1 MSIAIFVKSESCDS
15 YLYSYDTG
23 TSEEQIKE
31 DMVSD
36 LDMFRPISEYM
47 IQVSSSESPSLENRL
62 EIIMSDIFNQ
72 SWKRDDE

>member
-23 TSEEQIKE
+23 TTEEQIKE
-31 DMVSD
+31 DLESD

-47 IQVSSSESPSLENRL
+47 VQVSSSESPSTENRL

>member
-1 MSIAIFVKSESCDS
+1 MSIAIYIKSESCDS

-23 TSEEQIKE
+23 TSEEKIKE
-31 DMVSD
+31 DLESD
-36 LDMFRPISEYM
+36 LDMFRPISDYM

-62 EIIMSDIFNQ
+62 EFLMSDIFNQ

>member
-1 MSIAIFVKSESCDS
+1 MSIAIYIKSESCDS

-23 TSEEQIKE
+23 TSEEKIKDDLE
-31 DMVSD
+31 ND

-62 EIIMSDIFNQ
+62 EFLMSDIFNQ

>member
-1 MSIAIFVKSESCDS
+1 MSIAIYIKSESCDS

-23 TSEEQIKE
+23 TSEEKIKDDLE
-31 DMVSD
+31 TD

-47 IQVSSSESPSLENRL
+47 VQVSSSESPSLENRL
-62 EIIMSDIFNQ
+62 EFLMSDIFNQ

>member
-1 MSIAIFVKSESCDS
+1 MSIAIYIKSESCDS

-23 TSEEQIKE
+23 TSEEKIKDDLE
-31 DMVSD
+31 TD

-47 IQVSSSESPSLENRL
+47 VQVSSSEIPSLENRL
-62 EIIMSDIFNQ
+62 EFLMSDIFNQ